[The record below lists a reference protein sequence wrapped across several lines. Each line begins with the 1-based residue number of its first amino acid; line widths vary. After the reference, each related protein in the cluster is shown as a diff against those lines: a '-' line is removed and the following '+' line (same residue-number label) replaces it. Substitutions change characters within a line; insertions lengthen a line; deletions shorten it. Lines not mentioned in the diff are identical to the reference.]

1 MRLTLEVEFY
11 LRTVRVLNTLLTR
24 VESGLTSVI
33 VTVHVLE
40 PAFTINKVCVIETK
54 FIEAEYVIL
63 IILFIF

>member
-1 MRLTLEVEFY
+1 MCLTFEVEFY

-33 VTVHVLE
+33 VTVYVLE
-40 PAFTINKVCVIETK
+40 PAFTINKVCVIETE

>member
-1 MRLTLEVEFY
+1 MRLTFEVEFY

-33 VTVHVLE
+33 VTVYVLE
-40 PAFTINKVCVIETK
+40 PAFTINKVCVIETE